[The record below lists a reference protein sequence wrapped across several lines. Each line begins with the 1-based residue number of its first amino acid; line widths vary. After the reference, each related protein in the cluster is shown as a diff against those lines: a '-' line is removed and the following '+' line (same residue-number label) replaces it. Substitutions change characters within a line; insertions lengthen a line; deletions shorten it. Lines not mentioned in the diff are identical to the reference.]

1 MKRIISYR
9 GGVSKVFD
17 LAAGL
22 VLAAALVGAEA
33 RAENSSAKYCFGFRL
48 VAPCQK
54 ED

>member
-1 MKRIISYR
+1 MKKTISYG

-22 VLAAALVGAEA
+22 VLAAALEGAEA
-33 RAENSSAKYCFGFRL
+33 CAENSSAKYCFCFRL

>member
-1 MKRIISYR
+1 M

-17 LAAGL
+17 FAAGL

-48 VAPCQK
+48 VAPCPEK
-54 ED
+54 E